1 MKPKCLASS
10 ILTSL
15 FSLTD
20 DDVSGNVC
28 VLSLVPPTGWLVAGS
43 AVNRQSLTFTGCVV
57 VVGVVL
63 GGGSNGGDV
72 SRDASSPSLI
82 TGWLLLSDL
91 RLS

>member
-1 MKPKCLASS
+1 M
-10 ILTSL
+10 
-15 FSLTD
+15 
-20 DDVSGNVC
+20 
-28 VLSLVPPTGWLVAGS
+28 AGS
-43 AVNRQSLTFTGCVV
+43 AVDRQSLTFTGCVM

-82 TGWLLLSDL
+82 TGWLLLSDP